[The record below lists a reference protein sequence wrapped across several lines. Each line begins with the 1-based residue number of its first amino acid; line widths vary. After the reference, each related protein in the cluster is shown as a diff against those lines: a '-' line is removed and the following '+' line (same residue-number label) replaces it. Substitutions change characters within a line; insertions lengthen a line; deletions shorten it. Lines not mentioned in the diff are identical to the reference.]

1 MNGKVNNDIIYE
13 RKVSTFSPSKEVEK
27 VNKENVKQAQ
37 IINTVTNEKLIN
49 EVILKDKNNFEY
61 PILRVPIEQEK
72 SSKKIDTKSDL
83 NFNIKAASEQEY
95 QTQLYP
101 QKKEKEDV
109 LNSPIEANR
118 KEEILANQKHLYDDS
133 HYIVKNKNTFS
144 IDSTK
149 TKTKTKTK
157 TETEIQLLYTE
168 SNKSKISSSKRTNY
182 YLFLQLSYQNL
193 INKSILDK
201 LKNIDNLDYYL
212 DKLDKLSQGFNG
224 LKNDCQF
231 ILDDVNKYK
240 EAYTDYWMEIY
251 NQIKINKFKNKKEI
265 IIFLKNNNIPDAVV
279 SKLLAKKI
287 NSREEMA
294 VFLEDNFPFM
304 RLPKST
310 KNYTLDDIYKLYNNL
325 ANFLDEAFKYIP
337 NVSLSNDKINS
348 ITSHR
353 DELNSLINKKHD
365 ESINSRLDSAQ
376 DIYNKLT
383 KLQSKIELEVASHAL
398 TGMALLT
405 FLLAKLREL
414 TLRVTLQRVQGEQK
428 IFDDIQ
434 EVTTKSLKQK
444 IEDQKTQLEKK
455 RETDF
460 WAGIGLKILG
470 ALLTLIAGAASI
482 FTAGASLALLGVA
495 VVMMVASVSLMVADE
510 IYQAITHKSFMEE
523 AMAPVTKAV
532 SELVDKLADVISD
545 IIEAYIDASMSA
557 ILSKAGL
564 GKEAIEKIIKES
576 KNKMKEKIRMAVK
589 IVITIGLLVGGVAL
603 SCVAGPV
610 ANAVTNVAK
619 KIFTEQTKM
628 ILKKILNDYLEAML
642 GKMVKEIIMETLK
655 DIIKSITKLLTKDL
669 AKFGLNTL
677 NKMLL
682 ISRLIT
688 AAVSS
693 IINIYTALITDAII
707 RAVADSKKLQ
717 VILDMIQALIER
729 IMDSYHE
736 QVDTLTEML
745 QSMSD
750 NLSASNKT
758 RAIIVKNMNI

>member
-13 RKVSTFSPSKEVEK
+13 RKVSTFSPSKEIEK
-27 VNKENVKQAQ
+27 VNKESVKQAQ

-95 QTQLYP
+95 QTQQYP
-101 QKKEKEDV
+101 QKKEDV

-144 IDSTK
+144 IDSTEK
-149 TKTKTKTK
+149 ETE

-168 SNKSKISSSKRTNY
+168 SNKSKISSSKRTND

-310 KNYTLDDIYKLYNNL
+310 KNYTLDDIYKLYNKL
-325 ANFLDEAFKYIP
+325 TNFLDEAFKYIP

-428 IFDDIQ
+428 IFNDIQ

-532 SELVDKLADVISD
+532 SELIDKLVDAITNALEDCFNASS
-545 IIEAYIDASMSA
+545 AY
-557 ILSKAGL
+557 ILSKMGIS
-564 GKEAIEKIIKES
+564 KEAIEKMIQES
-576 KNKMKEKIRMAVK
+576 KDRIKEKIRMAVK

-603 SCVAGPV
+603 SCVAGPA

-655 DIIKSITKLLTKDL
+655 DILKSITKLLTKDL
-669 AKFGLNTL
+669 AQFGLNTL
-677 NKMLL
+677 NRMLL

-717 VILDMIQALIER
+717 VILDMIQALIEK

>member
-1 MNGKVNNDIIYE
+1 MNGKVSNDVIYE

-27 VNKENVKQAQ
+27 VNKESIKQAQ

-49 EVILKDKNNFEY
+49 EVILKGKNNFEF
-61 PILRVPIEQEK
+61 PILRAPIEQEK
-72 SSKKIDTKSDL
+72 NSKKIDTKSDL
-83 NFNIKAASEQEY
+83 SFNIKTASQQEDK
-95 QTQLYP
+95 TQLYP
-101 QKKEKEDV
+101 QKKEDV

-118 KEEILANQKHLYDDS
+118 KEEVLANQRHLYDDCKCG
-133 HYIVKNKNTFS
+133 VNKNS
-144 IDSTK
+144 ISINLTVTDNT
-149 TKTKTKTK
+149 
-157 TETEIQLLYTE
+157 LLSTE
-168 SNKSKISSSKRTNY
+168 SDFLPPKGTNV
-182 YLFLQLSYQNL
+182 YLYLQFSYQNL
-193 INKSILDK
+193 INKNILDK
-201 LKNIDNLDYYL
+201 LKDIDNFDYYL
-212 DKLDKLSQGFNG
+212 DKLDRLSQGFNG
-224 LKNDCQF
+224 LKNDYQF
-231 ILDDVNKYK
+231 TLDDINKYK

-251 NQIKINKFKNKKEI
+251 NQIKVNKFENKKEI
-265 IIFLKNNNIPDAVV
+265 IVFLKNNNIPDAVV
-279 SKLLAKKI
+279 SRLLAKKI

-294 VFLEDNFPFM
+294 VFLKDNFPFM

-310 KNYTLDDIYKLYNNL
+310 KNYTLDNIYKLYNKL

-337 NVSLSNDKINS
+337 NVSMSNDKLNS

-365 ESINSRLDSAQ
+365 ESINSRLDSAK
-376 DIYNKLT
+376 DIYLKLT
-383 KLQSKIELEVASHAL
+383 KLQSKIELEVVSHVL

-414 TLRVTLQRVQGEQK
+414 TLRVTLQRVRGEQK
-428 IFDDIQ
+428 IFNDIQ

-523 AMAPVTKAV
+523 AMAPVTTAV
-532 SELVDKLADVISD
+532 NELVDKLTDVITD
-545 IIEAYIDASMSA
+545 IIEAYINASMSS
-557 ILSKAGL
+557 ILSQAGMS
-564 GKEAIEKIIKES
+564 KEAIEKIINES
-576 KNKMKEKIRMAVK
+576 KNKLKEKIKMAVK
-589 IVITIGLLVGGVAL
+589 IVITIALFVGGVAL
-603 SCVAGPV
+603 SCVAGPAGSAV
-610 ANAVTNVAK
+610 ASVAK
-619 KIFTEQTKM
+619 KIFTEQIKM

-642 GKMVKEIIMETLK
+642 GKMIKEIIMETLK
-655 DIIKSITKLLTKDL
+655 DILKSITKLLTKDL
-669 AKFGLNTL
+669 AQFGLNAL
-677 NKMLL
+677 NRILL

-717 VILDMIQALIER
+717 VILDMIQALIEK

>member
-1 MNGKVNNDIIYE
+1 MNGKVNNDIIHE

-37 IINTVTNEKLIN
+37 IINTVTNDKLIN

-61 PILRVPIEQEK
+61 PILRAPIEQEQ

-83 NFNIKAASEQEY
+83 NFNIKAAPEQEY

-133 HYIVKNKNTFS
+133 HYIVINKNTCS
-144 IDSTK
+144 IDSTA
-149 TKTKTKTK
+149 
-157 TETEIQLLYTE
+157 TEIQLLYTE
-168 SNKSKISSSKRTNY
+168 SNKSKTSPSKRTDNY
-182 YLFLQLSYQNL
+182 LYLQLSYQHL

-201 LKNIDNLDYYL
+201 LKNIDNIDYYL

-224 LKNDCQF
+224 LKNDYQS
-231 ILDDVNKYK
+231 ILDDTNKYK

-251 NQIKINKFKNKKEI
+251 NQIKINKFETKKEVI
-265 IIFLKNNNIPDAVV
+265 DFLKNKNIPDAVV

-294 VFLEDNFPFM
+294 VFLKDNFPFM

-310 KNYTLDDIYKLYNNL
+310 KNYTFADIHNLYNKL
-325 ANFLDEAFKYIP
+325 AHFLDEAFKYTP
-337 NVSLSNDKINS
+337 NISMSNDKLNS

-353 DELNSLINKKHD
+353 NELSSLINKKND
-365 ESINSRLDSAQ
+365 ESINNRLDSAR
-376 DIYNKLT
+376 DIYQKLT
-383 KLQSKIELEVASHAL
+383 KSQSKIELEVASHIL
-398 TGMALLT
+398 TGLALLT

-414 TLRVTLQRVQGEQK
+414 TLRVTLERVRGEQK
-428 IFDDIQ
+428 IFDEMQ

-470 ALLTLIAGAASI
+470 ALLTLIAGVASI

-523 AMAPVTKAV
+523 AMAPVTTAV
-532 SELVDKLADVISD
+532 NELVDKLADVITD
-545 IIEAYIDASMSA
+545 IIEAYVNATMSS
-557 ILSKAGL
+557 ILSQAGMS
-564 GKEAIEKIIKES
+564 KEAIEEIINES
-576 KNKMKEKIRMAVK
+576 KNKLKEKIKMAVK
-589 IVITIGLLVGGVAL
+589 IVITIGLFVGGVAL
-603 SCVAGPV
+603 SCVAGP
-610 ANAVTNVAK
+610 AGSAVSSVAK
-619 KIFTEQTKM
+619 KIFTEQIKM
-628 ILKKILNDYLEAML
+628 ILKKILSDYLEAML
-642 GKMVKEIIMETLK
+642 GKIVKEMIMNTLK
-655 DIIKSITKLLTKDL
+655 NILKSITKLLTKDL
-669 AKFGLNTL
+669 AQFGLNSL
-677 NKMLL
+677 KKILL

-688 AAVSS
+688 AAVSN

-717 VILDMIQALIER
+717 VILEMIQALIEK

-750 NLSASNKT
+750 NLSSSNKT
-758 RAIIVKNMNI
+758 RAIIMKNMNI

>member
-1 MNGKVNNDIIYE
+1 MNDKVNNDIIHE

-37 IINTVTNEKLIN
+37 IINTVTNDKLIN

-61 PILRVPIEQEK
+61 PILRAPIEQEQ

-83 NFNIKAASEQEY
+83 NFNIKAAPEQEY

-118 KEEILANQKHLYDDS
+118 KEEVLADQRHLYDDCKCG
-133 HYIVKNKNTFS
+133 VNRNS
-144 IDSTK
+144 ISINLAV
-149 TKTKTKTK
+149 
-157 TETEIQLLYTE
+157 TENSLLSTE
-168 SNKSKISSSKRTNY
+168 SDFLPPKGTNV
-182 YLFLQLSYQNL
+182 YLYLQLSYQNL
-193 INKSILDK
+193 INRNILDK
-201 LKNIDNLDYYL
+201 LKNIDNFDYYL
-212 DKLDKLSQGFNG
+212 DKLDRLSQGYNG
-224 LKNDCQF
+224 LKNEYQF
-231 ILDDVNKYK
+231 ILDDINKYK

-251 NQIKINKFKNKKEI
+251 NQIKINKFETKKDI
-265 IIFLKNNNIPDAVV
+265 IVFLKNNNIPDAVV

-294 VFLEDNFPFM
+294 VFLKDNFPFM

-310 KNYTLDDIYKLYNNL
+310 KNYTLDDIYKLANKL
-325 ANFLDEAFKYIP
+325 ANFLDETFKYMP
-337 NVSLSNDKINS
+337 NVSMSNEKLNS
-348 ITSHR
+348 ITSHK

-365 ESINSRLDSAQ
+365 ESINSRLGSAQ
-376 DIYNKLT
+376 DIYHKLT

-532 SELVDKLADVISD
+532 SELIDKLVDAITNALEDCFNASS
-545 IIEAYIDASMSA
+545 AY
-557 ILSKAGL
+557 ILSKMGIS
-564 GKEAIEKIIKES
+564 KEAIEKMIQES
-576 KNKMKEKIRMAVK
+576 KDRIKEKIRMAVK
-589 IVITIGLLVGGVAL
+589 IVVSIGLFVGGVAL
-603 SCVAGPV
+603 SCVAGPAGSAV
-610 ANAVTNVAK
+610 ASVAK
-619 KIFTEQTKM
+619 KIFTEQIKM

-642 GKMVKEIIMETLK
+642 GKMIKEIIMETLK
-655 DIIKSITKLLTKDL
+655 DILKSITKLLTKDL
-669 AKFGLNTL
+669 AQFGLNAL
-677 NKMLL
+677 NRILL

-688 AAVSS
+688 AAVSN

-717 VILDMIQALIER
+717 VILDMIQALIEK

>member
-1 MNGKVNNDIIYE
+1 MNGKVNNDIIHE

-27 VNKENVKQAQ
+27 VNKESVKQAQ
-37 IINTVTNEKLIN
+37 IINTVTNDKLIN

-61 PILRVPIEQEK
+61 PILRAPIEQEK

-133 HYIVKNKNTFS
+133 HYIVINKNTCS
-144 IDSTK
+144 IDST
-149 TKTKTKTK
+149 
-157 TETEIQLLYTE
+157 ETENQLLYTE
-168 SNKSKISSSKRTNY
+168 SNKSKNSPSKRTND
-182 YLFLQLSYQNL
+182 YLYLQLSYQNL

-224 LKNDCQF
+224 LKNDYQS
-231 ILDDVNKYK
+231 ILDDTNKYK

-251 NQIKINKFKNKKEI
+251 NQIKINKFETKKEVVD
-265 IIFLKNNNIPDAVV
+265 FLKNKNIPDAVV

-294 VFLEDNFPFM
+294 VFLKDNFPFM

-310 KNYTLDDIYKLYNNL
+310 KNYTFADIHNLYNKL
-325 ANFLDEAFKYIP
+325 AHFLDEAFKYTP
-337 NVSLSNDKINS
+337 NISMSNDKLNS

-353 DELNSLINKKHD
+353 NELSSLINKKND
-365 ESINSRLDSAQ
+365 ESINNRLDSAQ
-376 DIYNKLT
+376 DIYQKLT
-383 KLQSKIELEVASHAL
+383 KSQSKIELEVASHIL
-398 TGMALLT
+398 TGLALLT

-414 TLRVTLQRVQGEQK
+414 TLRVTLERARGEQK
-428 IFDDIQ
+428 IFDEMQ

-523 AMAPVTKAV
+523 AMAPVTTAV
-532 SELVDKLADVISD
+532 NELVDKLTDVITD
-545 IIEAYIDASMSA
+545 IIEAYINASMSS
-557 ILSKAGL
+557 ILSQAGMS
-564 GKEAIEKIIKES
+564 KEAIEEIINES
-576 KNKMKEKIRMAVK
+576 KNKLKEKIKMAVK
-589 IVITIGLLVGGVAL
+589 IVITIGLFVGGVAL
-603 SCVAGPV
+603 SCVAGP
-610 ANAVTNVAK
+610 AGSAVSSVAK
-619 KIFTEQTKM
+619 KIFTEQVKM
-628 ILKKILNDYLEAML
+628 ILKKILSDYLEAML
-642 GKMVKEIIMETLK
+642 GKIVKEMIMNTLK
-655 DIIKSITKLLTKDL
+655 NILKSITKLLTKDL
-669 AKFGLNTL
+669 AQFGLNSL
-677 NKMLL
+677 KKILL

-688 AAVSS
+688 AAVSN

-717 VILDMIQALIER
+717 VILDMIQALIEK
-729 IMDSYHE
+729 IMDSYQE

-750 NLSASNKT
+750 NLSSSNKT
-758 RAIIVKNMNI
+758 KAIIVKNMNI